1 VLRLLDRAPGGQ
13 PPFDV
18 VLMDGQMPVMDGYQA
33 TREIRRR
40 ERATGKHLRIIA
52 VTANAMK
59 DDRDRCLAAG
69 MDDYVS
75 KPIDA
80 DQLLELL
87 ESASPAAGV
96 DQAPAAAAANAAAV
110 PATLEAFALDAAL
123 KRARGK
129 RALLRQL
136 VQLLLQDLPDTLAA
150 LESALAA
157 DDARLLER
165 TAHRLRG
172 AAFTVCAEPLAAAAA
187 GLELA
192 ARDADL
198 GRMREA
204 VAELQARAAELAAEL
219 NAFMENDQ

>member
-1 VLRLLDRAPGGQ
+1 
-13 PPFDV
+13 V

-40 ERATGKHLRIIA
+40 ERSTGRHLPIIA

-59 DDRDRCLAAG
+59 DDRDKCLAAG
-69 MDDYVS
+69 MDDYVT

-80 DQLLELL
+80 DQLLALL
-87 ESASPAAGV
+87 EATSPAARV
-96 DQAPAAAAANAAAV
+96 EQAPVPAAISAPAV
-110 PATLEAFALDAAL
+110 PAAPQAFALEAAL

-129 RALLRQL
+129 RTLLRQL
-136 VQLLLQDLPDTLAA
+136 VEVLLHDLPETLAT

-157 DDARLLER
+157 DDARLVER

-187 GLELA
+187 VLELA
-192 ARDADL
+192 ARDADPA
-198 GRMREA
+198 RMHAGVGALR
-204 VAELQARAAELAAEL
+204 ARAAELATEL